1 MPRRSKKKPTPPPA
15 PRRDNRV
22 VVIQE
27 VEYFIDWPQLD
38 VGHSFFLPT
47 LELPKQVGKILKPVA
62 EELGY
67 RLEVRTRCEYGR
79 YGVRVWRVY

>member
-1 MPRRSKKKPTPPPA
+1 MPRHSKQIPTH
-15 PRRDNRV
+15 DNRV
-22 VVIQE
+22 VVIQD
-27 VEYFIDWPQLD
+27 VEYFIEWPQLD

-47 LELPKQVGKILKPVA
+47 LELPKQVEKILAPFA

-67 RLEVRTRCEYGR
+67 RFEVRTRCEYGR

>member
-1 MPRRSKKKPTPPPA
+1 MPRHSKKKTAPE

-22 VVIQE
+22 VVIQD
-27 VEYFIDWPQLD
+27 VEYFVEWPQLD

-47 LELPKQVGKILKPVA
+47 LELAKKVEKILKPFA

-67 RLEVRTRCEYGR
+67 TFEVRTRCEYGR
-79 YGVRVWRVY
+79 YGVRIWRVY

>member
-1 MPRRSKKKPTPPPA
+1 MPRRSKRVQKPLPA

-22 VVIQE
+22 VVIQD
-27 VEYFIDWPQLD
+27 VEYFVEWPQLD

-47 LELPKQVGKILKPVA
+47 LELPKRVEKILKPFA

-67 RLEVRTRCEYGR
+67 DFEVRARCEYGR